1 MDITYGIIGIVV
13 AIIRGIIVGVNLCN
27 ITIIRGVIN
36 GSVATFTW

>member
-13 AIIRGIIVGVNLCN
+13 AINRGIIVGVNLGN